1 MVTDGVS
8 NTILVGEKQRD
19 PTNLGTA
26 GDDNN
31 TAFVGHDNDNARFT
45 SGSPQPDMA
54 GADYTNYFGGPH
66 PGGAYFVF
74 GDGAVRKIVYAV
86 DSTTFAHL
94 GSRADHVPVD
104 PNKFEAK

>member
-1 MVTDGVS
+1 MVTDGTS
-8 NTILVGEKQRD
+8 STILVGEKQRD
-19 PTNLGTA
+19 PGNLGSA

-31 TAFVGHDNDNARFT
+31 TAFVGHDNDNARYT
-45 SGSPQPDMA
+45 SGAPQPDMF

-66 PGGAYFVF
+66 PGGSYYVF
-74 GDGAVRKIVYAV
+74 GDGSVHKIIYAV
-86 DSTTFAHL
+86 DTTTFSHL